1 MSLYFKMMRANG
13 FWQDKGETMVHVID
27 SHVGKKIRYQRW
39 KIGMTQS
46 VLAERIGVKFQQV
59 QKYETGANRI
69 SASRLWEAAK
79 ALEVPITF
87 FFEDNPELLEQSA
100 FKTQTTTIENTAQPE
115 YEESVT

>member
-1 MSLYFKMMRANG
+1 MMRAKG

-39 KIGMTQS
+39 RIGMTQA

-87 FFEDNPELLEQSA
+87 FFEDNPEVCEDNASNS
-100 FKTQTTTIENTAQPE
+100 QTNAIENTAKLV
-115 YEESVT
+115 YEESET

>member
-1 MSLYFKMMRANG
+1 MRAKA
-13 FWQDKGETMVHVID
+13 FWQDRVKAMVHVID

-39 KIGMTQS
+39 KVGMTQA

-69 SASRLWEAAK
+69 SASRLWEVAK

-87 FFEDNPELLEQSA
+87 FFDDNPELLEQNA
-100 FKTQTTTIENTAQPE
+100 FNTQTTTIENTAQPV
-115 YEESVT
+115 YEESET

>member
-1 MSLYFKMMRANG
+1 MMRIKD
-13 FWQDKGETMVHVID
+13 FWQDKDETMTHMID

-39 KIGMTQS
+39 RIGMTQA

-87 FFEDNPELLEQSA
+87 FFEDNPEVYVQSA
-100 FKTQTTTIENTAQPE
+100 SSSQIKAIGNSVQSI
-115 YEESVT
+115 YEESET